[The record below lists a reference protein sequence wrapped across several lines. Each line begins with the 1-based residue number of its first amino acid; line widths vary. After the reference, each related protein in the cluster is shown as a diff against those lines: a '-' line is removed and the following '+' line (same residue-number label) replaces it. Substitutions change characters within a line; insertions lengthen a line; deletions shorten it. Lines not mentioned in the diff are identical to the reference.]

1 MLEWA
6 KLAYFFK
13 LFYSSEI
20 EKKPTKAAKPQKKSK
35 FVFLYSFRSHQNCK
49 EKEGPKRGER
59 QRSSVIPIHS
69 EYAPSE

>member
-6 KLAYFFK
+6 KLAYFVK

-20 EKKPTKAAKPQKKSK
+20 EEKPTKAAKPQKKSK
-35 FVFLYSFRSHQNCK
+35 FVFSSSFRSCQSYK

-59 QRSSVIPIHS
+59 QRSSVIPTHS
-69 EYAPSE
+69 EYALTE

>member
-6 KLAYFFK
+6 KLAYFIK

-20 EKKPTKAAKPQKKSK
+20 EEKPTKAIKPQKKSK
-35 FVFLYSFRSHQNCK
+35 FVLSYSFRSRQSYK